1 MNSFTP
7 QKHNIKAALR
17 KLMPAD
23 SVCRIEK
30 GMVRMMQNTNRI
42 TIKKDNT
49 PIYDIVLAEDY
60 NPFLKEL
67 EALKLAG
74 RKVCIVTDSNVSKLH
89 LNNLLEIVK
98 DYARVVETFT
108 FPAGEDSKTLAT
120 VELLYEKLIQTNF
133 DRNDML
139 FALGGGVVGDLTGY
153 AAATYLRGI
162 AFLQIPTTLLA
173 CVDSSIG
180 GKTGVDFKAYKN
192 MVGAFHQPRLVYINL
207 AHLNTLDDR
216 QFCNGMG
223 EVIKH
228 GLIRDIEYY
237 EWLKGNREAILRRD
251 PQALK
256 EMVLRSCKIK
266 QMVVEIDPT
275 EKGVRALL
283 NFGHTLGHSI
293 ERLMEFKLLHGEC
306 VSIGMVS
313 AAYLSQ
319 VHGYLN
325 KDDVTE
331 ITETLYSFNLPVNLT
346 DTDIPSEEFL
356 RVCFHDK
363 KVDGNLIKFILLKE
377 KGNAVIDTSVSRED
391 ILEAVNCIKKTKLSE
406 AICEN

>member
-1 MNSFTP
+1 
-7 QKHNIKAALR
+7 
-17 KLMPAD
+17 
-23 SVCRIEK
+23 
-30 GMVRMMQNTNRI
+30 MVRKMQNSNHI

-60 NPFLKEL
+60 TPFLKEL
-67 EALKLAG
+67 DALHLAG

-89 LNNLLEIVK
+89 LKNLLEIVK
-98 DYARVVETFT
+98 DYAKVVETFT

-120 VELLYEKLIQTNF
+120 VELLYEKLIQSNF

-162 AFLQIPTTLLA
+162 AFIQIPTTLLA

-192 MVGAFHQPRLVYINL
+192 MVGAFHQPKLVYINL
-207 AHLNTLDDR
+207 AHLYTLDDR

-228 GLIRDIEYY
+228 GLIKDIDYY
-237 EWLKGNREAILRRD
+237 EWLKSNREAILERD
-251 PQALK
+251 LHTLK
-256 EMVLRSCKIK
+256 EMVLRSCEIK

-306 VSIGMVS
+306 VSIGMAA
-313 AAYLSQ
+313 AAYLSKI
-319 VHGYLN
+319 HGYMN
-325 KDDVTE
+325 KEDVTE
-331 ITETLYSFNLPVNLT
+331 ISDTLISFKLPVNLI
-346 DTDIPSEEFL
+346 DTGIPSEEFL

-377 KGNAVIDTSVSRED
+377 KGNAVIDTSVSRDE
-391 ILEAVNCIKKTKLSE
+391 ILDAVNCIKKTKLSE

>member
-1 MNSFTP
+1 
-7 QKHNIKAALR
+7 
-17 KLMPAD
+17 
-23 SVCRIEK
+23 
-30 GMVRMMQNTNRI
+30 MVRNMQNSNHI

-60 NPFLKEL
+60 TPFLKEL
-67 EALKLAG
+67 DALHLAG

-98 DYARVVETFT
+98 DYAKVVETFT

-120 VELLYEKLIQTNF
+120 VELLYEKLIQSNF

-162 AFLQIPTTLLA
+162 AFIQIPTTLLA

-192 MVGAFHQPRLVYINL
+192 MVGAFHQPKLVYINL
-207 AHLNTLDDR
+207 AHLYTLDDR

-228 GLIRDIEYY
+228 GLIKDIDYY
-237 EWLKGNREAILRRD
+237 EWLKSNRKAILERD
-251 PQALK
+251 LHTLK
-256 EMVLRSCKIK
+256 EMVLRSCEIK

-306 VSIGMVS
+306 ISIGMTA
-313 AAYLSQ
+313 AAYLSK
-319 VHGYLN
+319 VHGYMN
-325 KDDVTE
+325 KEEVTE
-331 ITETLYSFNLPVNLT
+331 IADTLISFKLPVNLI

-377 KGNAVIDTSVSRED
+377 KGNAVIDTSVSRDE
-391 ILEAVNCIKKTKLSE
+391 ILDAVNCIKKTKLSE